1 MHSDT
6 FKKGKNKETGLGEKG
21 ILMERRK
28 AQGTAPKIPNCDLF
42 PGVAPI
48 CSHQVMHLW
57 FSQSPNGG
65 ALSEVQV
72 IYLPY
77 NRVRA

>member
-1 MHSDT
+1 
-6 FKKGKNKETGLGEKG
+6 
-21 ILMERRK
+21 MERRK
-28 AQGTAPKIPNCDLF
+28 AQGTEVPKIPNCDLF

-65 ALSEVQV
+65 ALSGVQV

-77 NRVRA
+77 NTVRAWPFPPNYFPSLALPNPHKVSG